1 MDFNNYSNDHASKK
15 SDHLSQERVH
25 PQERAKDILM
35 GAQNTLDMMK
45 KENVDKDRQIE
56 IKNREIVK
64 LRMLNEEL
72 LSNIENNEI
81 LNVGQ

>member
-15 SDHLSQERVH
+15 SDHLSQERLH

-45 KENVDKDRQIE
+45 KENVDEDR
-56 IKNREIVK
+56 
-64 LRMLNEEL
+64 
-72 LSNIENNEI
+72 
-81 LNVGQ
+81 